1 MWCGLLI
8 SSSLLLKVEC
18 ILTSYSKFTSLLLK
32 MQTHYCRWA
41 KHFDSLRVANNISHV
56 ACWKWLEAH
65 SLKNNVL
72 LHARTCLHT
81 FWSEK
86 KNYIHI
92 YLALTCINKYRN
104 DSLTTL
110 MSLHSKQEV
119 CENIFFGPESRL
131 VICTTS
137 KIVSLP
143 VENVAPWYNTINSHL
158 RWLNKYLAV
167 FSILVL

>member
-41 KHFDSLRVANNISHV
+41 KHFDILRVANNISHV

-86 KNYIHI
+86 KITFTLSNLHW
-92 YLALTCINKYRN
+92 LASTNTEMILLQHVCIQNK
-104 DSLTTL
+104 
-110 MSLHSKQEV
+110 KAV
-119 CENIFFGPESRL
+119 NIFFSDQTSHMYYLQNSEPSSWERCAL
-131 VICTTS
+131 V
-137 KIVSLP
+137 
-143 VENVAPWYNTINSHL
+143 
-158 RWLNKYLAV
+158 
-167 FSILVL
+167 

>member
-32 MQTHYCRWA
+32 MQTHYCRRWA
-41 KHFDSLRVANNISHV
+41 KHFDILRVANNISHV

-72 LHARTCLHT
+72 LHARTCLHI
-81 FWSEK
+81 FWCEK
-86 KNYIHI
+86 KIIFTSNSHW
-92 YLALTCINKYRN
+92 LASTYTEMIL
-104 DSLTTL
+104 L
-110 MSLHSKQEV
+110 QEGY
-119 CENIFFGPESRL
+119 EYIFFRPESRL
-131 VICTTS
+131 VICTTY

>member
-41 KHFDSLRVANNISHV
+41 KHFDILRVANNISHV

-72 LHARTCLHT
+72 LHAGTCLHI

-86 KNYIHI
+86 KIHSH
-92 YLALTCINKYRN
+92 YLTGTDLHQQIQKWFSYNINEFAFKTRSLWKYFFQTRVQTSHMYYLQNSEPSSWERCAL
-104 DSLTTL
+104 
-110 MSLHSKQEV
+110 V
-119 CENIFFGPESRL
+119 
-131 VICTTS
+131 
-137 KIVSLP
+137 
-143 VENVAPWYNTINSHL
+143 
-158 RWLNKYLAV
+158 
-167 FSILVL
+167 